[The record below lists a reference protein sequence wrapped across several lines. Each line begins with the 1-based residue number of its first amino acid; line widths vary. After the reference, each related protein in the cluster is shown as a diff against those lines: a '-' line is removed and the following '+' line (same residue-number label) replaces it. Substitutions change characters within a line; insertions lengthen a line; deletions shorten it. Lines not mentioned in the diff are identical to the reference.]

1 MIKSKKQKKLPGL
14 FTRLISFIPVFN
26 WFSLIIIGI
35 KCSHKIS
42 LISGIVYGIL
52 TFTISEW
59 AAFIWILVMIQYSV
73 VIIKIKRN
81 IMVEKNND
89 VVVTP
94 VKRID
99 KNIEDNI
106 LFIEKKRELYV
117 DNEKIEKNEDIF
129 SDFSLEGEEEK
140 KQIIPQ
146 QNIKEVEE
154 QKLNRVAN
162 LFSEENIVP
171 QSDINVV
178 NHYKN
183 NRFDYKIYGWNK
195 FFRDMKL
202 FSEKEG
208 REVPFV
214 PFMTY
219 FPTYDS
225 MDSQQKSWYFYWR
238 TEIRKGHFINTDLSY
253 IFIYIY
259 ELLSGIGWTDAT
271 EGYDKLNTI
280 WMQYR
285 ESYHQL
291 DHFLLAWT
299 FDFAYLY
306 GIDYITP
313 NISFH
318 NLRYQSTM
326 ADILINSHVNDETLK
341 LPVELIEL
349 LCDYSFRRSKFYKD
363 GHQLLM
369 EAAIPQVI
377 SLVDKIL
384 QRKNNKG
391 ILLLYGPKEAEKQIH
406 ILFQN
411 AICPNANEQIELEI
425 KRYTSYLQLREF
437 INEIVRFTENT
448 LREIYKS
455 RGRLRGVTVDK
466 DIEGLIKKFLEK
478 EYSPKKPLEKNNKK
492 NTLKLDVN
500 SINELRKQSDA
511 VREALEVPEENTVGT
526 KELLTDLEEVK
537 NLLGDLSTQERN
549 LLDDLYQNQWEC
561 SSNNEKVILANKI
574 NEQAYKYLACAL
586 IVFENDEL
594 VVEDDYRDELAYIYE
609 NHIEIMQKKESV
621 DEKTYFK
628 ITDLS
633 EPMKTFIENLSI
645 EQEKI
650 ICIIIQNDLK
660 QEKIEKIAEEN
671 LTMPEIMLD
680 EINELA
686 TQYLDDILIDLFG
699 NEINILEQY
708 KEELRKA
715 MK

>member
-280 WMQYR
+280 WM
-285 ESYHQL
+285 
-291 DHFLLAWT
+291 
-299 FDFAYLY
+299 
-306 GIDYITP
+306 
-313 NISFH
+313 
-318 NLRYQSTM
+318 
-326 ADILINSHVNDETLK
+326 
-341 LPVELIEL
+341 
-349 LCDYSFRRSKFYKD
+349 
-363 GHQLLM
+363 
-369 EAAIPQVI
+369 
-377 SLVDKIL
+377 
-384 QRKNNKG
+384 
-391 ILLLYGPKEAEKQIH
+391 
-406 ILFQN
+406 
-411 AICPNANEQIELEI
+411 
-425 KRYTSYLQLREF
+425 
-437 INEIVRFTENT
+437 
-448 LREIYKS
+448 
-455 RGRLRGVTVDK
+455 
-466 DIEGLIKKFLEK
+466 
-478 EYSPKKPLEKNNKK
+478 
-492 NTLKLDVN
+492 
-500 SINELRKQSDA
+500 
-511 VREALEVPEENTVGT
+511 
-526 KELLTDLEEVK
+526 
-537 NLLGDLSTQERN
+537 
-549 LLDDLYQNQWEC
+549 
-561 SSNNEKVILANKI
+561 
-574 NEQAYKYLACAL
+574 
-586 IVFENDEL
+586 
-594 VVEDDYRDELAYIYE
+594 
-609 NHIEIMQKKESV
+609 
-621 DEKTYFK
+621 
-628 ITDLS
+628 
-633 EPMKTFIENLSI
+633 
-645 EQEKI
+645 
-650 ICIIIQNDLK
+650 
-660 QEKIEKIAEEN
+660 
-671 LTMPEIMLD
+671 
-680 EINELA
+680 
-686 TQYLDDILIDLFG
+686 
-699 NEINILEQY
+699 
-708 KEELRKA
+708 
-715 MK
+715 